1 MSRRPVP
8 SSCPVTQSYW
18 GKYSTQFSGGEY
30 HGATDY
36 GCPLGTPIIAV
47 DDGVVEFA
55 DQSWNLPGGP
65 NDWDARWY
73 QIKAPVGD
81 TTKGGGRMV
90 VYVNSAGSALI
101 NAHLSK
107 IAVKRGQRVKAGDV
121 IGYAGDSGNAQGV
134 HLHISLMPANPNR
147 NNGAYGAID
156 LEPFLDEPYKVNS
169 VTVNK
174 EPAQKASDMSKS
186 YKLETKWTTGFQV
199 SRSYYGYP
207 DKPTG
212 ITIHH
217 WGSLGQKFEDVCNFL
232 CNTTDPERVAKP
244 TSAHYVLQDARIAC
258 LAAPNVATYHAGSGA
273 GNGSTVGIEC
283 RPEMSKGDVD
293 TLVQLVYELEKT
305 YGSMDIYFHQ
315 EWFATSCPGKYV
327 GIRNDLV
334 QRVNEMH
341 RNGGRDPKLTVAT
354 STGKP
359 ASKPA
364 AKPTGPSLTAADKQL
379 VTDINGNRRTLNA
392 VLGFRFDK
400 YEKNIKETEA
410 LKKQVAALTKKIG
423 A

>member
-36 GCPLGTPIIAV
+36 GCPLGTPIIAI

-65 NDWDARWY
+65 NDWEARWY
-73 QIKAPVGD
+73 QIKAPAGD

-90 VYVNSAGSALI
+90 VYVNNAGSALI

-174 EPAQKASDMSKS
+174 EPAQKAGNEVDHRVPGLPLLLRIPGQADRHYHSP
-186 YKLETKWTTGFQV
+186 LGQPGPEVRGRVQLPLQ
-199 SRSYYGYP
+199 YYGP
-207 DKPTG
+207 
-212 ITIHH
+212 
-217 WGSLGQKFEDVCNFL
+217 
-232 CNTTDPERVAKP
+232 R
-244 TSAHYVLQDARIAC
+244 AC
-258 LAAPNVATYHAGSGA
+258 G
-273 GNGSTVGIEC
+273 
-283 RPEMSKGDVD
+283 
-293 TLVQLVYELEKT
+293 
-305 YGSMDIYFHQ
+305 
-315 EWFATSCPGKYV
+315 
-327 GIRNDLV
+327 
-334 QRVNEMH
+334 
-341 RNGGRDPKLTVAT
+341 
-354 STGKP
+354 
-359 ASKPA
+359 
-364 AKPTGPSLTAADKQL
+364 
-379 VTDINGNRRTLNA
+379 
-392 VLGFRFDK
+392 
-400 YEKNIKETEA
+400 
-410 LKKQVAALTKKIG
+410 
-423 A
+423 

>member
-1 MSRRPVP
+1 M
-8 SSCPVTQSYW
+8 
-18 GKYSTQFSGGEY
+18 
-30 HGATDY
+30 
-36 GCPLGTPIIAV
+36 
-47 DDGVVEFA
+47 
-55 DQSWNLPGGP
+55 
-65 NDWDARWY
+65 
-73 QIKAPVGD
+73 
-81 TTKGGGRMV
+81 
-90 VYVNSAGSALI
+90 
-101 NAHLSK
+101 
-107 IAVKRGQRVKAGDV
+107 
-121 IGYAGDSGNAQGV
+121 
-134 HLHISLMPANPNR
+134 
-147 NNGAYGAID
+147 
-156 LEPFLDEPYKVNS
+156 
-169 VTVNK
+169 
-174 EPAQKASDMSKS
+174 
-186 YKLETKWTTGFQV
+186 
-199 SRSYYGYP
+199 
-207 DKPTG
+207 
-212 ITIHH
+212 
-217 WGSLGQKFEDVCNFL
+217 CNFL

-327 GIRNDLV
+327 GIRNELV

-341 RNGGRDPKLTVAT
+341 RNGGRDPKLAVAT
-354 STGKP
+354 SANKP
-359 ASKPA
+359 ATKPA
-364 AKPTGPSLTAADKQL
+364 TKPTGPSLTAADKQL
-379 VTDINGNRRTLNA
+379 VTDINGNKRTLNA